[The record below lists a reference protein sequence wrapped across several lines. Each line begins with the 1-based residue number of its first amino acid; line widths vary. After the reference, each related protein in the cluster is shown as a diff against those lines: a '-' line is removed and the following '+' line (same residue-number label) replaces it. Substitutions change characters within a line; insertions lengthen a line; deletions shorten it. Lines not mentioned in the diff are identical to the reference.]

1 MSPAVVTST
10 VIYVNGVSIMI
21 LRRILDGNDVVVGV
35 VMGQSQTIHWGL
47 VSTKCL

>member
-10 VIYVNGVSIMI
+10 VIYVAGVSIMI
-21 LRRILDGNDVVVGV
+21 LRRILDGNDVVVGS
-35 VMGQSQTIHWGL
+35 VMDQSQTIHWGL